1 MRLRHPDGSTVH
13 LSYCTNVHPAEDVD
27 EVIAQLGH
35 FAGPV
40 CMAIGADRLGVG
52 LWIPAAAAA
61 TFARDAA
68 ALDRLK
74 AALAA
79 QRLEV
84 VTLNGFPY
92 GGFHAPVVKR
102 AVYRPDW
109 TQPERL
115 IYTVEL
121 AGLLAE
127 LLPEDVTDGSIS
139 TLPLGWRDGWSG
151 QATAAAREALERLA
165 GRLARLADET
175 GRRIRVGLE
184 PEPGCIVQT
193 TAQAVEVLR
202 EVDPAWVGLCLDA
215 CHLAVQFE
223 AAGDAV
229 ALAAEAGVRVV
240 KAQVSSALR
249 PAPPTSRATSERLAA
264 FVEPRFLHQTRER
277 DASGR
282 VTGVDDL
289 EDAIAGGLPGEGEW
303 RVHFHVPVHRPDPD
317 TTQPELLDTLAAL
330 VQGPSPVTTHLDVE
344 TYTWTVLPPD
354 QRPRDDAGLVAG
366 LAEELT
372 WTRDRL
378 RALGLEDLPA

>member
-40 CMAIGADRLGVG
+40 RRAVGADRLGVG
-52 LWIPAAAAA
+52 LWIPAAAAT

-68 ALDRLK
+68 ALGRLK
-74 AALAA
+74 AELAA

-115 IYTVEL
+115 AYTVEL

-127 LLPEDVTDGSIS
+127 LLPEDVTAGSIS
-139 TLPLGWRDGWSG
+139 TLPLGWRDGWSS
-151 QATAAAREALERLA
+151 QATAEAGKALERLA

-175 GRRIRVGLE
+175 GRTIRVGLE

-202 EVDPAWVGLCLDA
+202 GVDPAWVGLCLDA

-229 ALAAEAGVRVV
+229 AVAAEAGVPVV

-249 PAPPTSRATSERLAA
+249 PPPARSPAASERLAS

-277 DASGR
+277 DASGQ

-289 EDAIAGGLPGEGEW
+289 EDAIAGGLPGEAEW

-378 RALGLEDLPA
+378 RVLGLEDLPA

>member
-1 MRLRHPDGSTVH
+1 
-13 LSYCTNVHPAEDVD
+13 
-27 EVIAQLGH
+27 
-35 FAGPV
+35 
-40 CMAIGADRLGVG
+40 
-52 LWIPAAAAA
+52 
-61 TFARDAA
+61 
-68 ALDRLK
+68 
-74 AALAA
+74 
-79 QRLEV
+79 
-84 VTLNGFPY
+84 
-92 GGFHAPVVKR
+92 
-102 AVYRPDW
+102 
-109 TQPERL
+109 
-115 IYTVEL
+115 
-121 AGLLAE
+121 
-127 LLPEDVTDGSIS
+127 
-139 TLPLGWRDGWSG
+139 
-151 QATAAAREALERLA
+151 
-165 GRLARLADET
+165 
-175 GRRIRVGLE
+175 
-184 PEPGCIVQT
+184 
-193 TAQAVEVLR
+193 
-202 EVDPAWVGLCLDA
+202 
-215 CHLAVQFE
+215 VQFE

>member
-1 MRLRHPDGSTVH
+1 MRFRHPDGSTVY

-27 EVIAQLGH
+27 EIIAQLGR

-40 CMAIGADRLGVG
+40 RAAVGADCLGVG
-52 LWIPAAAAA
+52 LWIPAAAVIG
-61 TFARDAA
+61 FASDAA
-68 ALDRLK
+68 ALGRLK
-74 AALAA
+74 AALTAE
-79 QRLEV
+79 RLEV

-109 TQPERL
+109 TQSERL
-115 IYTVEL
+115 AYTVEL

-127 LLPEDVTDGSIS
+127 LLPDDVTAGSIS

-151 QATAAAREALERLA
+151 QETVAARKALEQLAERLA
-165 GRLARLADET
+165 GLADET

-184 PEPGCIVQT
+184 PEPGCVVQT
-193 TAQAVEVLR
+193 IAQAVDVLR
-202 EVDPAWVGLCLDA
+202 DVDPAWVGLCLDA

-223 AAGDAV
+223 AARDAV
-229 ALAAEAGVRVV
+229 ALATEAGVPIV

-249 PAPPTSRATSERLAA
+249 SAAPSARDRKRLAA

-277 DASGR
+277 DAAGR
-282 VTGVDDL
+282 VSGVDDL
-289 EDAIAGGLPGEGEW
+289 ADAIAGGLPGEAEW
-303 RVHFHVPVHRPDPD
+303 RVHFHVPVHRSDAD

-330 VQGPSPVTTHLDVE
+330 LTGTSPLTTHLDVE

-366 LAEELT
+366 LAQELT
-372 WTRDRL
+372 WTRERL
-378 RALGLEDLPA
+378 HALGLEELPV